1 MKRKKLMLL
10 HVPEVLS
17 KAEVSAV
24 RARLDQAGWV
34 SGLQTSGAQAA
45 NCKRNLQIS
54 VDSPFFGELSRQI
67 SDALLRH
74 PLFVAAALP
83 KHVLPPMFNC
93 YHAGGYYGNHIDNAI
108 QTDRFSGQ
116 KVRTDVSTTVFLS
129 EPEEYEGG
137 ELIAEDSYGCHE
149 VKLAAGDAI
158 VYPSTSLHRVEP
170 VTAGVRVASFLWTQ
184 SLVRDAWR
192 RAILFDLDMTIIRL
206 RNKLGDCAEVVAL
219 TGHYHKLLQQW
230 AE

>member
-1 MKRKKLMLL
+1 MLL
-10 HVPEVLS
+10 HIPQVLTKDEV
-17 KAEVSAV
+17 AEIRQA
-24 RARLDQAGWV
+24 LDAEGWV
-34 SGLQTSGAQAA
+34 DGLQTSGVQASEI
-45 NCKRNLQIS
+45 KRNRQLA
-54 VDSPFFGELSRQI
+54 VDSPAFAPLSQRI
-67 SDALLRH
+67 AAALSRH

-83 KHVLPPMFNC
+83 KHILPPMFNR
-93 YHAGGYYGNHIDNAI
+93 YENGGEYGNHIDNAI

-116 KVRTDVSTTVFLS
+116 KIRTDVSTTVFLS

-137 ELIAEDSYGCHE
+137 ILVAEDSYGAHE

-170 VTAGVRVASFLWTQ
+170 VTKGVRVASFLWTQ
-184 SLVRDAWR
+184 SLVRDPWR
-192 RAILFDLDMTIIRL
+192 RAMLFDLDMTILKL
-206 RNKLGDCAEVVAL
+206 RGQIGNTPEVVAL

>member
-1 MKRKKLMLL
+1 MLL
-10 HVPEVLS
+10 HVPQVLT
-17 KAEVSAV
+17 KAEVADM
-24 RARLDQAGWV
+24 RQRLDAAGWV
-34 SGLQTSGAQAA
+34 AGAVTAGAQAVGIKQNQQLSLA
-45 NCKRNLQIS
+45 
-54 VDSPFFGELSRQI
+54 SPAYPELSQRIAQ
-67 SDALLRH
+67 ALNRH
-74 PLFVAAALP
+74 PLFVSAALP
-83 KHVLPPMFNC
+83 KHILPPMFNR
-93 YHAGGYYGNHIDNAI
+93 YENGGHYGNHIDNAI
-108 QTDRFSGQ
+108 QTDRYTGE
-116 KVRTDVSTTVFLS
+116 KIRTDVSTTVFLS

-170 VTAGVRVASFLWTQ
+170 VTAGVRIASFLWTQ

-192 RAILFDLDMTIIRL
+192 RAMLFELDMTIVKL
-206 RNKLGDCAEVVAL
+206 RGQLGDNAEVTAL

>member
-1 MKRKKLMLL
+1 MML
-10 HVPEVLS
+10 HIPEVLS
-17 KAEVSAV
+17 KEEVAAIRHQLDAE
-24 RARLDQAGWV
+24 GWV
-34 SGLQTSGAQAA
+34 DGLQTSGAQAA
-45 NCKRNLQIS
+45 GFKRNRQLS
-54 VDSPFFGELSRQI
+54 VESPVFADLSQRI
-67 SDALLRH
+67 AKALNRH

-83 KHVLPPMFNC
+83 KHILPPMFNR
-93 YHAGGYYGNHIDNAI
+93 YEGGEHYGNHIDNAL

-116 KVRTDVSTTVFLS
+116 KIRTDVSTTVFLC

-137 ELIAEDSYGCHE
+137 ELIAEDSYGVHE

-158 VYPSTSLHRVEP
+158 LYPSTSLHRVEP

-184 SLVRDAWR
+184 SLVRDAWK
-192 RAILFDLDMTIIRL
+192 RAMLFDLDMTILKL
-206 RNKLGDCAEVVAL
+206 RGQLGDTPEVVGL

>member
-1 MKRKKLMLL
+1 MLL
-10 HVPEVLS
+10 HIPEVLT
-17 KAEVSAV
+17 KAEVAEI
-24 RARLDQAGWV
+24 RRTLDGEGWV
-34 SGLQTSGAQAA
+34 DGLQTAGAQASEI
-45 NCKRNLQIS
+45 KRNRQLA
-54 VDSPFFGELSRQI
+54 VDSPVFAPLSQRI
-67 SDALLRH
+67 AAALNRH

-83 KHVLPPMFNC
+83 KHILPPMFNR
-93 YHAGGYYGNHIDNAI
+93 YEGGGEYGNHIDNAI

-116 KVRTDVSTTVFLS
+116 KIRTDVSTTVFLS

-137 ELIAEDSYGCHE
+137 ILVAEDSYGAHE

-170 VTAGVRVASFLWTQ
+170 VTRGVRVASFLWTQ
-184 SLVRDAWR
+184 SLVRDPWR
-192 RAILFDLDMTIIRL
+192 RAMLFDLDMTILKL
-206 RNKLGDCAEVVAL
+206 RGQVGNTPEVVAL